1 MLVSDNESSSA
12 TPQQQN
18 EQQETQNQNGDRQVV
33 NIEGE
38 QQEDG
43 RQEVTY
49 ASPGGIPQ
57 KTAPIATRDESGSS
71 VVAKSLAPQLGS
83 SPRILGKHQIDERKM
98 AVLNDMTQTALGYF
112 AYRGKVDKVRFY
124 RWISGW
130 ELVSSQA
137 VGGLARRHILQAISA
152 SSGVTVAEVAGR
164 PNILARNISN
174 RNWKQNAIREGKV
187 VVDE

>member
-1 MLVSDNESSSA
+1 MLVSNNKSLPPPPP
-12 TPQQQN
+12 PQD
-18 EQQETQNQNGDRQVV
+18 ETQAVQDQDSNGSAQVTQ
-33 NIEGE
+33 EE
-38 QQEDG
+38 QE
-43 RQEVTY
+43 EITY
-49 ASPGGIPQ
+49 ASQGGILQ
-57 KTAPIATRDESGSS
+57 KAAPVSTRDESGSS
-71 VVAKSLAPQLGS
+71 VVAKALAPQLGS
-83 SPRILGKHQIDERKM
+83 SPRILGTHRIDERKM

-112 AYRGKVDKVRFY
+112 AYRGKIDKVRFF

-164 PNILARNISN
+164 PNIIARNISN
-174 RNWKQNAIREGKV
+174 RNWKANAVREGKV